1 MLARGEGCASFTRV
15 DPVTDNERRR
25 MWFID
30 KSKGMIFD
38 GSTKWWTYRAMAIP
52 RSDTD
57 SKNRDGGIYVRDL
70 VYLTRTTFY
79 DNFLFD
85 VEHGGFLPPLSST

>member
-1 MLARGEGCASFTRV
+1 
-15 DPVTDNERRR
+15 

-30 KSKGMIFD
+30 KSKGMIFN

-57 SKNRDGGIYVRDL
+57 SRNRDGGIKVRLL
-70 VYLTRTTFY
+70 VYLTPTTIY
-79 DNFLFD
+79 KSFLFD
-85 VEHGGFLPPLSST
+85 VEYGGC